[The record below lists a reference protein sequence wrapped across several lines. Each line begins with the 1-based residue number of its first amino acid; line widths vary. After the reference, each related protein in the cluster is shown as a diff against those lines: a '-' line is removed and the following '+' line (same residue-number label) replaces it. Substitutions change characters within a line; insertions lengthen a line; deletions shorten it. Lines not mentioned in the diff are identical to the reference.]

1 MIMNLCKGHSH
12 CPSLRRTLQAML
24 VPVKARFVPDIRLTV
39 FQNLRRGDLL
49 FFGQRTKADK
59 PESIVHVGIYLSD
72 RKFIHCSGR
81 ARISSLDPDAP
92 DYDEWHAKGFVRAR
106 RFFDPGVSV
115 IEHREAFTVPSLY
128 QPSARVP

>member
-1 MIMNLCKGHSH
+1 M
-12 CPSLRRTLQAML
+12 QAML
-24 VPVKARFVPDIRLTV
+24 VPVEARFAPDTRLTK

-49 FFGQRTKADK
+49 FFGQRAKADK
-59 PESIVHVGIYLSD
+59 PERIVHIGIYLSD
-72 RKFIHCSGR
+72 RTSIHCSGR
-81 ARISSLDPDAP
+81 VLIGSLDPDAP

-128 QPSARVP
+128 QPTARVP